1 MIARCLW
8 LLEAPQN
15 KAVGNK
21 AIVALCARLRQ
32 TACENPDPHVVS
44 RAQFVPV
51 VGSALEGLAEREAHE
66 LFSSFDEQMR
76 DRAPYGAVIAALL
89 ATRRP
94 AASGFLGKVDPSSHG
109 EFADVLPVLRSCL
122 DAYDPEADGISREEL
137 LELVQ
142 TCACDEDDLS
152 LAEGACDACFGRSAL
167 GGETFTVDAV
177 FDACQHEDPPLLL
190 AELKRQLGRFR
201 AEVHRELAAIIDS
214 EDRSRPSDEQRGG
227 RAKRGAQPVWD
238 GRLDVAIVR

>member
-1 MIARCLW
+1 M
-8 LLEAPQN
+8 
-15 KAVGNK
+15 
-21 AIVALCARLRQ
+21 
-32 TACENPDPHVVS
+32 
-44 RAQFVPV
+44 
-51 VGSALEGLAEREAHE
+51 
-66 LFSSFDEQMR
+66 
-76 DRAPYGAVIAALL
+76 
-89 ATRRP
+89 
-94 AASGFLGKVDPSSHG
+94 
-109 EFADVLPVLRSCL
+109 LPVLRSCL

-201 AEVHRELAAIIDS
+201 AAYLA
-214 EDRSRPSDEQRGG
+214 
-227 RAKRGAQPVWD
+227 KVAQVD
-238 GRLDVAIVR
+238 GWVGQLLDALPGSLVARMFVGSAAQA